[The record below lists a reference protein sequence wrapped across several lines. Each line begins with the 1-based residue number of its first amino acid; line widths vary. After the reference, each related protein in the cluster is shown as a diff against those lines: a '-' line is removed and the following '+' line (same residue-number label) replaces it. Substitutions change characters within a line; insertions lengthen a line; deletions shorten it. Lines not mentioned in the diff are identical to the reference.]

1 MQGGGNFTDADAH
14 RPPRRTAVRKAG
26 AKAGIRTDG
35 MQVEENSLRL
45 LSPSQMCAH
54 QAQYIQWHLDDK

>member
-14 RPPRRTAVRKAG
+14 RPTGRTAVSEAG

-35 MQVEENSLRL
+35 VQLKNQLRL
-45 LSPSQMCAH
+45 SSPSRMHAH
-54 QAQYIQWHLDDK
+54 QAQYIQWHLDNK